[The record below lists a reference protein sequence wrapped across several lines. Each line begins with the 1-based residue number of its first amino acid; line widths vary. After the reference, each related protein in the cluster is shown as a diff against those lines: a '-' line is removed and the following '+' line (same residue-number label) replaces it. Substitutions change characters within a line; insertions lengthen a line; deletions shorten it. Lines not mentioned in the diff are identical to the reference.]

1 MRKDRADKSTHPY
14 DGSKDPD
21 LALVALAKTGQASAI
36 SQLMHSYQ
44 KRVFSVCYRMVNNY
58 EDAADL
64 TQECLIRVFTHL
76 DRFDG
81 RSAFSTWVIRIAM
94 NVSLSHLRKVRRR
107 RETQISKNSAE
118 SGLSTSD
125 NHQNDPPITGKMLN
139 YREPEGQSSVEQ
151 NEETRLLEKCLEEIG
166 DEYRALLILRDIQGL
181 EYTHMAEV
189 LGIPI
194 GTVKSRLFRA
204 RLAFRKSYER
214 HEKNNPT
221 NDKQSKNHTDFKE
234 QTIEVSQQGPL

>member
-1 MRKDRADKSTHPY
+1 MRKDKSTKSNLPY

-21 LALVALAKTGQASAI
+21 LALVALAKSGQTSAI
-36 SQLMHSYQ
+36 SQLMENYQ
-44 KRVFSVCYRMVNNY
+44 NRVFGVCYRMVNNY

-76 DRFDG
+76 NRFDG

-94 NVSLSHLRKVRRR
+94 NVSLSHLRKRRR
-107 RETQISKNSAE
+107 RETASSAHNH
-118 SGLSTSD
+118 SHNHHSVD
-125 NHQNDPPITGKMLN
+125 HQNESAIAGKISDH
-139 YREPEGQSSVEQ
+139 REHNESSSVELSEESHLLAECL
-151 NEETRLLEKCLEEIG
+151 NEVG

-181 EYTHMAEV
+181 EYAHMAEV

-204 RLAFRKSYER
+204 RLAFRKVYER
-214 HEKNNPT
+214 RNRRIVTK
-221 NDKQSKNHTDFKE
+221 TDPN
-234 QTIEVSQQGPL
+234 QNRTDMMDRAIEIPGG